1 MKKIIKKKKSFLLI
15 GNYLR
20 ELSIVVIGVLISFGI
35 SNWINNKNSESDL
48 KRHLSS
54 IQLELKEN
62 IKELEKNIKNMKIS
76 IDYADYLQSHDKK
89 SINRDTLDV
98 FTGGSRIYSINSFP
112 FKTNA
117 FDMFKTSGV
126 MRLVEN
132 KELLL
137 SIWDI
142 YSDINETKEALDVIM
157 KSKYE
162 EIMKELKWTEE
173 EKKNNIPMYF
183 FYHDTE
189 MAYEVERISK
199 RLLENLKETEGKLE
213 KELN

>member
-137 SIWDI
+137 SIWGI
-142 YSDINETKEALDVIM
+142 YSDINEAKEALNM
-157 KSKYE
+157 LMQTKLE
-162 EIMKELKWTEE
+162 EIKKQLQWTEK
-173 EKKNNIPMYF
+173 EKQNNIPMYI
-183 FYHDTE
+183 FYHDSE
-189 MAYEVERISK
+189 MAYEQSRICKDLSK
-199 RLLENLKETEGKLE
+199 KIKETIAKLN
-213 KELN
+213 KEIY